1 MVSKPINQKPFMTQ
15 NSIQSKTVSLTV
27 LAILLQIAVPGAIC
41 RANAETEKTAY
52 PTMAPLDQYLMA
64 DEGAEIAL
72 ARSAAPKSVSDAAE
86 VLVLGRD
93 GYRTAVKGGNGFVCL
108 VVRSWTTGSDDPE
121 FWNPK
126 IRSPICFN
134 AAGAR
139 TYLPI
144 TLMKT
149 QLVLAGK
156 SKKEMFESIAS
167 ALDKKELPA
176 LESGAMCYMMSKQQ
190 YLNDAAGCWHSHL
203 MFFVPLVAA
212 ESWGANLPGSPIIAT
227 DDPEDRLT
235 IFMVPVAHWSDG
247 TAAPPFMD

>member
-1 MVSKPINQKPFMTQ
+1 MIQR
-15 NSIQSKTVSLTV
+15 SIQRKTVILTV
-27 LAILLQIAVPGAIC
+27 LAILVQIAVPGAIWQVK
-41 RANAETEKTAY
+41 AQTEKTTY
-52 PTMAPLDQYLMA
+52 PTMAPVDQYLSA

-72 ARSAAPKSVSDAAE
+72 ARSAAPKSVSDGAE
-86 VLVLGRD
+86 VLVLGQD
-93 GYRTAVKGGNGFVCL
+93 GYKTAVKGGNGFVCMVL
-108 VVRSWTTGSDDPE
+108 RSWTAGSDDPD

-156 SKKEMFESIAS
+156 AKKEMFESLES

-176 LESGAMCYMMSKQQ
+176 LEPGAMCYMMSKQQ
-190 YLNDAAGCWHSHL
+190 YLSDAAGCWHPHL
-203 MFFVPLVAA
+203 MFFVPRVAA
-212 ESWGANLPGSPIIAT
+212 ESWGANLPGSPIIAA
-227 DDPEDRLT
+227 DEPEDRLT

>member
-1 MVSKPINQKPFMTQ
+1 MTQ
-15 NSIQSKTVSLTV
+15 SSIQMKTRLLTV
-27 LAILLQIAVPGAIC
+27 LAILAQIAVSGAIC
-41 RANAETEKTAY
+41 QVNAQTEKTAY
-52 PTMAPLDQYLMA
+52 PTMAPLDQYLIA
-64 DEGAEIAL
+64 EEGAEIAL
-72 ARSAAPKSVSDAAE
+72 AQSAAPKSVSDSAE

-93 GYRTAVKGGNGFVCL
+93 GYKTAVKGGNGFVCL
-108 VVRSWTTGSDDPE
+108 VVRSWTTGSDDPD

-134 AAGAR
+134 APGAR

-176 LESGAMCYMMSKQQ
+176 LEPGAMCYMMSKQQ
-190 YLNDAAGCWHSHL
+190 YLNDGAGCWHPHL
-203 MFFVPLVAA
+203 MFFVPRVAA
-212 ESWGANLPGSPIIAT
+212 ESWGANLPGSPIIA
-227 DDPEDRLT
+227 DEDSEDRLT